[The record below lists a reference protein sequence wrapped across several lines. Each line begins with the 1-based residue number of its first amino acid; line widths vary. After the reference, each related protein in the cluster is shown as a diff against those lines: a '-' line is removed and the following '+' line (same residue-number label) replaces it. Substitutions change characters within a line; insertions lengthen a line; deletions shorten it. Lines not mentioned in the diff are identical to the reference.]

1 MRPEIIP
8 FWISLLRYQELAAA
22 DVVEFQIV
30 ADVASVV
37 VPRQGIFLQGVEAD
51 QHQIWVPS
59 QPPKNTDILRHT
71 HLAGPFSIYVHC
83 HCSQAAL
90 ERHFLHYAHELDYHR
105 PLWLVSQR
113 EFVQRSNKLWTFF
126 SWCSATSKDEVTVPL
141 FVDCPKR
148 RRPHNVWRCC
158 EKKPQPEYPLPSRGQ
173 RKDSMKYNAIL
184 VWRLGARSTWNEIA
198 WAIQLWWFLN
208 QSQSSQSILHCFPRL
223 LKTACVGKIC

>member
-71 HLAGPFSIYVHC
+71 HLAGPFSIYGSLSLLPGC
-83 HCSQAAL
+83 LREAFLTLCPWAGLSQTSLTSVTARICPTVQQALDIFLVFSYLQRWGDGAAV
-90 ERHFLHYAHELDYHR
+90 R
-105 PLWLVSQR
+105 WL
-113 EFVQRSNKLWTFF
+113 
-126 SWCSATSKDEVTVPL
+126 SK
-141 FVDCPKR
+141 KK
-148 RRPHNVWRCC
+148 RPHNVWRCC
-158 EKKPQPEYPLPSRGQ
+158 EKKPQPEYLSQAEANVRTHWNITRSWFGDWGHDQ
-173 RKDSMKYNAIL
+173 LETRLLEQYNSGGF
-184 VWRLGARSTWNEIA
+184 W
-198 WAIQLWWFLN
+198 N

-223 LKTACVGKIC
+223 LKTACLGKIC